1 MQEDSEGEYFARE
14 HPKGGDLC
22 SGQSQQ
28 AKSWKRPRETKPE
41 DKDIEKSSLRH
52 SAPVASG
59 VSTIID

>member
-41 DKDIEKSSLRH
+41 DKDIEKSS
-52 SAPVASG
+52 
-59 VSTIID
+59 